1 MSGLTTQSS
10 SHQANNKELVLMRK
24 FMIATE
30 FILHSDLEDQYVE
43 FLYDLLNDSNWSEFH
58 PEIQATI
65 EQFEITEIEI
75 TNAIKDLIKVPKIV

>member
-24 FMIATE
+24 FMIAAE

-43 FLYDLLNDSNWSEFH
+43 FLKDLLQDDIWSDFQD
-58 PEIQATI
+58 EILATL
-65 EQFEITEIEI
+65 EEYQITEIEI
-75 TNAIKDLIKVPKIV
+75 TNAIKDLIKIPKIV